1 MHKKSITCATEFK
14 RKFAVQPH
22 LHPYGFCGGL
32 QMSVAGRTSIGVL
45 ESNSSDNQ
53 PSCSIIQERGETMP
67 SVFCFYIWRTVTWYQ
82 IYLYSTPVP
91 STTVN
96 QVNFWVGDIHYWTDS
111 TTSQHRSK
119 AIFKIVSCHYE
130 YTPPLK
136 IKWRQA
142 TEKVHV
148 TQFVGLQ
155 NEKLIWL

>member
-1 MHKKSITCATEFK
+1 
-14 RKFAVQPH
+14 
-22 LHPYGFCGGL
+22 
-32 QMSVAGRTSIGVL
+32 MSVAGRTSIGVL